1 MLITKLNNQQIE
13 VCSEWK
19 DFTLETAM
27 KLKALEMPAFEN
39 IFDTFEDFE
48 KVKQAIVLL
57 SDFTEKT
64 IEQTHP
70 EALAYL
76 YWEYLHEFVLNLT
89 LPVAEVEVS
98 EVTTFRVDADWYEE
112 DGTFHSIH
120 NTYFLPESLA
130 LGEDVILQHS
140 QTARP
145 FCEATDLL
153 RQLNKVQKEG
163 LKAMPLFISTIV
175 KDKPSEV
182 WNEQRVI
189 ERAEELKQMDMQTF
203 WDVFF
208 YIVRLWNKYNNNVL
222 NYLLAGGAA
231 KRRNIPTGLW
241 RWLKAKWRALLKK

>member
-1 MLITKLNNQQIE
+1 MLITKLNNQQIQ

-39 IFDTFEDFE
+39 IFDTFEEFE

-98 EVTTFRVDADWYEE
+98 EVTTFKVGDK
-112 DGTFHSIH
+112 
-120 NTYFLPESLA
+120 TYFLPESLSIDD
-130 LGEDVILQHS
+130 DVILQHS